1 MVMAPTLPVTA
12 PAVPSPSLLPAAV
25 QRYAAGGDTPSA
37 IRRDLVTVSNQIP
50 RWGYLAF
57 AGVAAWMAYR
67 SWKRKPTEKL
77 TA

>member
-1 MVMAPTLPVTA
+1 MAPTLSVAAPV
-12 PAVPSPSLLPAAV
+12 VPSPAILPPAV
-25 QRYAAGGDTPSA
+25 RRYAMGGEAPSA
-37 IRRDLVTVSNQIP
+37 LRRDLVTVSNQVP
-50 RWGYLAF
+50 RWGYLTI

>member
-1 MVMAPTLPVTA
+1 MALTA
-12 PAVPSPSLLPAAV
+12 PAPIVPSPAVMPPAV
-25 QRYAAGGDTPSA
+25 RRYAAGGDVPSA
-37 IRRDLVTVSNQIP
+37 LRRDFVTVSNQIP